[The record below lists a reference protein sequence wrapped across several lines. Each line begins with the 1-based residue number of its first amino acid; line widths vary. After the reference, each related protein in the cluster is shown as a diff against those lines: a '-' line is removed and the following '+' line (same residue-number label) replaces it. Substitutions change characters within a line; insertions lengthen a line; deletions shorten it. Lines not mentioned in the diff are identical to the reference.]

1 MGKYKFYQ
9 DCKVTS
15 WERDHFTVEADSYEE
30 AVAIIRSWNCED
42 VSNIIDSRLCYGQW
56 EALHDTSE
64 RMFPEDNNGSPTMEI
79 FNQEGE
85 SIITNALNE
94 DNYECND

>member
-9 DCKVTS
+9 DRKVTS
-15 WERDHFTVEADSYEE
+15 WERDHFSVEAESYEE

-42 VSNIIDSRLCYGQW
+42 VSNIIDSSLCYEEW

-64 RMFPEDNNGSPTMEI
+64 CLCPEENGGFPTMEI
-79 FNQEGE
+79 FNKDGE
-85 SIITNALNE
+85 SIMTNVSETQQSN
-94 DNYECND
+94 